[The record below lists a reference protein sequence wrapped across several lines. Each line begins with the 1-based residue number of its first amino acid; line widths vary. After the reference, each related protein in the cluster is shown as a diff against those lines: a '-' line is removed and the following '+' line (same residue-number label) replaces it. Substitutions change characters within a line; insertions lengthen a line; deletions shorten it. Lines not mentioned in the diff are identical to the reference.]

1 MRGSHRYRLAA
12 PVYDAAS
19 LERPFY
25 QRGRR
30 RAVDLLFL
38 ASGQVVVDLG
48 CGTGL
53 SFPLLQASIG
63 PSGTIV
69 GIDNSEAMLTRA
81 RRRAQRAGWDNV
93 RLVKAPAH
101 RLDSALADAGIS
113 PNGVNALLA
122 VYALSVIDHYPE
134 TWGQIRQSLPP
145 GTRVA
150 IADLS
155 LGPHP
160 ALRPL
165 WRLLCALG
173 GSDTNRR
180 PWQSLEDHTHDLRG
194 EDYLLAGHIVV
205 TAATL
210 DPPTPRHAA
219 VTPTSTVPA
228 GSSVSW

>member
-1 MRGSHRYRLAA
+1 MLGSHRYRLVA
-12 PVYDAAS
+12 PVYDAVS

-30 RAVDLLFL
+30 RAVDLLSL
-38 ASGQVVVDLG
+38 APGHVVVDLG

-53 SFPLLQASIG
+53 SFPFLQAHIG

-69 GIDNSEAMLTRA
+69 GIDTSEAMLAQA

-93 RLVKAPAH
+93 RLVNAPAS
-101 RLDSALADAGIS
+101 RLDAALADARVS
-113 PNGVNALLA
+113 PGGVDALLA

-134 TWGQIRQSLPP
+134 TWDQIRQSLPP
-145 GTRVA
+145 GTRMA

-160 ALRPL
+160 ALQPL

-173 GSDTNRR
+173 GSDPNRR
-180 PWQSLEDHTHDLRG
+180 PWQPLEDHTHDLRRQ
-194 EDYLLAGHIVV
+194 DYLAGHIVV

-210 DPPTPRHAA
+210 DPRPPARQTP
-219 VTPTSTVPA
+219 
-228 GSSVSW
+228 

>member
-1 MRGSHRYRLAA
+1 MASAKPNPGRRMRVSDRYRLVA
-12 PVYDAAS
+12 PIYAAAS
-19 LERPFY
+19 LEHPFY

-30 RAVDLLFL
+30 HAVDLLFL
-38 ASGQVVVDLG
+38 MSGQVVVDLG

-69 GIDNSEAMLTRA
+69 GIDNSEEMLAQA

-101 RLDSALADAGIS
+101 RLDSALVDAGIA
-113 PNGVNALLA
+113 PNRVNALLA
-122 VYALSVIDHYPE
+122 VYALSVVDHYPE
-134 TWGQIRQSLPP
+134 TWDQIRQSLTP

-155 LGPHP
+155 LGHQPV
-160 ALRPL
+160 LRPL

-173 GSDTNRR
+173 GSNPNRR
-180 PWQSLEDHTHDLRG
+180 PWKPLDDHTHDLRC
-194 EDYLLAGHIVV
+194 EEHLAGHIVV
-205 TAATL
+205 SAATL
-210 DPPTPRHAA
+210 DPLATRP
-219 VTPTSTVPA
+219 
-228 GSSVSW
+228 

>member
-1 MRGSHRYRLAA
+1 MRASHRYHLVA
-12 PVYDAAS
+12 PVYDAVS

-30 RAVDLLFL
+30 RAVDLLSL
-38 ASGQVVVDLG
+38 APGQLVVDLG

-53 SFPLLQASIG
+53 SFPFLQAGVG

-69 GIDNSEAMLTRA
+69 GIDNSEAMLTQA
-81 RRRAQRAGWDNV
+81 RRRAQQAGWDNV
-93 RLVKAPAH
+93 RLVEAPAH
-101 RLDSALADAGIS
+101 RLDSGLADAGIS
-113 PNGVNALLA
+113 PNGVDALLA

-134 TWGQIRQSLPP
+134 TWDQIRQSLPP

-173 GSDTNRR
+173 GSDPNRR
-180 PWQSLEDHTHDLRG
+180 PWQSLEDHTHDLRS
-194 EDYLLAGHIVV
+194 EDFLAGHIVV

-210 DPPTPRHAA
+210 DPRPRA
-219 VTPTSTVPA
+219 TRP
-228 GSSVSW
+228 

>member
-1 MRGSHRYRLAA
+1 MRASHRYRLVA
-12 PVYDAAS
+12 PVYDAVS

-53 SFPLLQASIG
+53 SFPLLQAGIG

-69 GIDNSEAMLTRA
+69 GIDDSEPMLAQA
-81 RRRAQRAGWDNV
+81 RGRVQRAGWDNV

-113 PNGVNALLA
+113 PNRVDALLA

-134 TWGQIRQSLPP
+134 TWGQIRRSLPP

-173 GSDTNRR
+173 GSDPDRR
-180 PWQSLEDHTHDLRG
+180 PWQSLEDHTHDLLG
-194 EDYLLAGHIVV
+194 EDFLAGHIVV

-210 DPPTPRHAA
+210 DPRPRA
-219 VTPTSTVPA
+219 TRP
-228 GSSVSW
+228 